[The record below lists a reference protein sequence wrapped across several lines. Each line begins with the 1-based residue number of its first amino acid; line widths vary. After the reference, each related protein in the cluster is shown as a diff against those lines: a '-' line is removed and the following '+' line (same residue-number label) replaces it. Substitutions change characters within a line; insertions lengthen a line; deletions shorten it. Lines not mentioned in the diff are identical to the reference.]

1 MLKVGVTGGIGSGK
15 TTFCK
20 KLEELGAYVLYA
32 DDFARELMVTDKQL
46 IQEIKSIF
54 GKKAYLESGEL
65 NKSYLAEEAFAKGR
79 VEELNELVHPVLW
92 ERSKELYDSKE
103 KEGYNVFVKEAAVLL
118 NNGRP
123 EELDYVV
130 LLRAPKKE
138 RISRV
143 MDRDKTREQL
153 IADRINQQPDF
164 DALIPLCDF
173 VIDNDSDI
181 SSLKEEA
188 IKFYENIAMH

>member
-46 IQEIKSIF
+46 IQEIKSVF

-65 NKSYLAEEAFAKGR
+65 NKAYLAEEAFAKGR
-79 VEELNELVHPVLW
+79 VEELNALVHPVLW
-92 ERSKELYDSKE
+92 DRSKKLYGIKE
-103 KEGYNVFVKEAAVLL
+103 KDGYKVFVKEAAVLL

-123 EELDYVV
+123 EDLDYVV

-143 MDRDKTREQL
+143 MDRDKTREQS
-153 IADRINQQPDF
+153 ITDRINKQPDF
-164 DALIPLCDF
+164 DELVPLCDF

-181 SSLKEEA
+181 SSLEEKA
-188 IKFYENIAMH
+188 IKFYRKIAIH